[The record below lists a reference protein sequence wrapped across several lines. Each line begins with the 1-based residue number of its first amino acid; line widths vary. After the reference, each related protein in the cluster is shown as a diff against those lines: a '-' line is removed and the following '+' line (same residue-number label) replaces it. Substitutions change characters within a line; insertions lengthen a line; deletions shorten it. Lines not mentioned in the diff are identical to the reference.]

1 MIAGFVILIC
11 YYGVHTSKTYTYDK
25 PLISPSGKYQ
35 IEILNGYN
43 GVVHYKRFNI
53 ASLEN
58 RNEPEIIYCST
69 DTFRN
74 RDRTVFT

>member
-1 MIAGFVILIC
+1 MCGMIAGFVILIC

-43 GVVHYKRFNI
+43 GVVHYQ
-53 ASLEN
+53 N
-58 RNEPEIIYCST
+58 R
-69 DTFRN
+69 
-74 RDRTVFT
+74 